1 MVRQHNATDKR
12 YNEIVM
18 STQAARKDKGQ
29 SPGTFDVAP
38 STVVLNVLGYREDG
52 EWVAL
57 ALEMD
62 LCGYGGTFGEAL
74 QELKDLVATQ
84 IHFAQLKGQSD
95 LVWKPAEAVWFERFA
110 DARRE
115 RLNALVQHR
124 EPSDPS
130 YDVAGLILPPSHSL
144 GLEEA
149 QFVPIET

>member
-1 MVRQHNATDKR
+1 
-12 YNEIVM
+12 M
-18 STQAARKDKGQ
+18 SAQTARKEKAQ
-29 SPGTFDVAP
+29 PPGAFDVTP
-38 STVVLNVLGYREDG
+38 STVVLNVLGYQEDG

-74 QELKDLVATQ
+74 QELRDLVAAQ
-84 IHFAQLKGQSD
+84 IRFAQSKGQSE

-130 YDVAGLILPPSHSL
+130 YDVAGLIIPPSHSR
-144 GLEEA
+144 GLEAA
-149 QFVPIET
+149 QLVPIET

>member
-1 MVRQHNATDKR
+1 
-12 YNEIVM
+12 M
-18 STQAARKDKGQ
+18 STQTARKEEVQ
-29 SPGTFDVAP
+29 PPGAFDVTP
-38 STVVLNVLGYREDG
+38 STVVLNVLGYREEG

-74 QELKDLVATQ
+74 QELRDLVAAQ
-84 IHFAQLKGQSD
+84 IRFAQFKGQSE

-130 YDVAGLILPPSHSL
+130 YDVAGLIIPSSHRL
-144 GLEEA
+144 GLEAA
-149 QFVPIET
+149 QFVPSET

>member
-1 MVRQHNATDKR
+1 
-12 YNEIVM
+12 M

-29 SPGTFDVAP
+29 SPGTFDVTP

-52 EWVAL
+52 EWAAL

-130 YDVAGLILPPSHSL
+130 YDVAGLILPPFHSL
-144 GLEEA
+144 GLDGG
-149 QFVPIET
+149 QFVPSEP